1 MHFPKHKKQD
11 MAQLFLP
18 VQVKPK
24 TNIVHLALGL
34 NAGQLKVGSM
44 TRSERT
50 SKWNEAI
57 RLEDSNAL
65 EYFGVTA
72 LDHK

>member
-1 MHFPKHKKQD
+1 
-11 MAQLFLP
+11 
-18 VQVKPK
+18 
-24 TNIVHLALGL
+24 
-34 NAGQLKVGSM
+34 M

-57 RLEDSNAL
+57 RLEDTNAL
-65 EYFGVTA
+65 GFFGIAA